1 MCYGGSYTINGN
13 TYTATGTYTDVFT
26 NASGCDSTVTTN
38 LTVSPQLTISV
49 QAAGGGTACEGAGVL
64 VSMTGWADPTNT
76 YQWSDANG
84 EILGATSSTYTAN
97 TTGTYSLTVTTSG
110 GCIATSSG
118 VSVTIIT
125 VSVPSGLF
133 ASNIQLDRATM
144 NWSAVANAHHYDI
157 RLRAQGAASWTTSI
171 PNLQGTSRQKTGL
184 ASSTTY
190 EWQIRSACSS
200 DTSTSSAWSSTQTF
214 TTLTPCTVP
223 LNPVATA
230 ITPTAATLTWDAI
243 AGSWGYRVRYRT
255 SPNGAWTF
263 DTTNTNSITVVGLS
277 TSTAYQWKVK
287 GLCDSAGTN
296 TSAWTATQTF
306 TTVACNISLGTTSS
320 NVTCNGGSDG
330 SIDLTVSGGS
340 GSYTYLWSDG
350 STTEDLSSL
359 SAGSYSV
366 TVTDGWGCTASTSV
380 TITENIVLTSS
391 SSQAICDG
399 DSYTVGTST
408 YTSSGTYVDVL
419 TTANGCDSTVTTIL
433 TVNVATIS
441 TSTVTECDSYDW
453 NGTTYTGSGTYTWS
467 GTNAAGCD
475 STATLILTINT
486 STGSA

>member
-1 MCYGGSYTINGN
+1 AVGCDSTATLTLTINPSVVVTNDQTVCYGGSYTINGN

-26 NASGCDSTVTTN
+26 NAAGCDSTVTTN

-49 QAAGGGTACEGAGVL
+49 QAAGGGTACEGAGVV
-64 VSMTGWADPTNT
+64 VSMTSWADPTNT

-84 EILGATSSTYTAN
+84 DILGATSSTYTAN
-97 TTGTYSLTVTTSG
+97 ATGTYSLTVTNSG

-157 RLRAQGAASWTTSI
+157 RFRAQGSASWTTSI

-223 LNPVATA
+223 LNPVTTS

-243 AGSWGYRVRYRT
+243 AGSWGYRVRYRP
-255 SPNGAWTF
+255 SSGGAWTF
-263 DTTNTNSITVVGLS
+263 DTTNTNSITIAGLS

-296 TSAWTATQTF
+296 TSAWTSTQTF
-306 TTVACNISLGTTSS
+306 TTVTCNMSLGTTSS

-330 SIDLTVSGGS
+330 SIDLIVNGGS

-366 TVTDGWGCTASTSV
+366 TVTDSWGCTASTSV

-391 SSQAICDG
+391 SSQNICDG
-399 DSYTVGTST
+399 DSYTVGAST

-433 TVNVATIS
+433 TVNVATTS
-441 TSTVTECDSYDW
+441 TSTVTECDSYSW
-453 NGTTYTGSGTYTWS
+453 NGTTYTSS
-467 GTNAAGCD
+467 
-475 STATLILTINT
+475 
-486 STGSA
+486 